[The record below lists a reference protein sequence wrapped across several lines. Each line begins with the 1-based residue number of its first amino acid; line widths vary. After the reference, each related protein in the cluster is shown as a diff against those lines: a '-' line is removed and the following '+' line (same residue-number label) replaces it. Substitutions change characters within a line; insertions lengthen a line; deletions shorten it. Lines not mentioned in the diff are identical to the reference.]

1 MAQNES
7 KSPAEQ
13 PLKEL
18 KSNDMYIPQKIA
30 WWVKAMKRNL
40 NMSDLH
46 SVWAHGTS
54 LKSALLWGRSFG
66 LVALAGMAVAPAQI
80 NGKQLWGNPLS

>member
-1 MAQNES
+1 
-7 KSPAEQ
+7 
-13 PLKEL
+13 
-18 KSNDMYIPQKIA
+18 
-30 WWVKAMKRNL
+30 MKRNL